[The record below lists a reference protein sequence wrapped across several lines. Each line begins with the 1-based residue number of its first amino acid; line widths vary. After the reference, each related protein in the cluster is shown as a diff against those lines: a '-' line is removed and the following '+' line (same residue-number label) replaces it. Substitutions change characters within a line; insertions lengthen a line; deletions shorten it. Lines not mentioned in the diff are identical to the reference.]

1 MAKRRPNGAG
11 TITKRTDG
19 RYQGAAYVTT
29 TSGQRK
35 RVFRYGK
42 TYDEVAEKIAK
53 LLENDRGGV
62 PVPDRAWKLGEWLD
76 YWLEHLVKPNRE
88 PTTYNKYESMSRLY
102 LKPKLGK
109 KSLTRL
115 TPVMVRAMLANLRA
129 EIPDRKST
137 QAEVLRTLRNALTRA
152 MQEELVGRNVAR
164 LVDMPQAPPVK
175 KKPWS
180 AAEAIQFLRTCRP
193 HRLYA
198 AFVLVLVL
206 GLRRS
211 EVLGLRW
218 QDVDLEHGQFT
229 PTMQVQRV
237 KGENG
242 QPSTLVLKKLKTESS
257 QAALPLPAFCLEALA
272 ERRYLQELERR
283 AGGAEW
289 RQEKDADLIFSER
302 NGGPIEPR
310 GFSLSF
316 ERLVKRSGVRRITVR
331 LARHTCGTLLAF
343 LKVHPKV
350 AQAILRHSQISMTM
364 DIYTH
369 VVDEDQRA
377 AAVKLAELL
386 KGHGPVAG
394 QIPDN

>member
-11 TITKRTDG
+11 TITKRADG
-19 RYQGAAYVTT
+19 RYQGAVYVTT
-29 TSGQRK
+29 VSGARK
-35 RVFRYGK
+35 RVFAYGK
-42 TYDEVAEKIAK
+42 TYDEVAEKVSK
-53 LLENDRGGV
+53 LLENERGGV
-62 PVPDRAWKLGEWLD
+62 PAPDRTWKLEEWLT

-102 LKPKLGK
+102 LVPRLGK
-109 KSLTRL
+109 KPLTKL
-115 TPVMVRAMLANLRA
+115 TPPMVRRMLAELR
-129 EIPDRKST
+129 EDKPDQKST
-137 QAEVLRTLRNALTRA
+137 HAEVLRTLRNALTRA

-164 LVDMPQAPPVK
+164 LVDMPKAPPVK
-175 KKPWS
+175 KKPWT
-180 AAEAIQFLRTCRP
+180 AAEAIQFLRAARP

-237 KGENG
+237 RGERG
-242 QPSTLVLKKLKTESS
+242 QPSRLVLKKLKTESS
-257 QAALPLPAFCLEALA
+257 QAALPLPAFCLDALA
-272 ERRYLQELERR
+272 ERRYLQEIEQRL
-283 AGGAEW
+283 AGGQW
-289 RQEKDADLIFSER
+289 HQDDDADLIFSER
-302 NGGPIEPR
+302 NGGLIEPR
-310 GFSLSF
+310 GFSLTF

-377 AAVKLAELL
+377 AAALLADLL
-386 KGHGPVAG
+386 KGPVR
-394 QIPDN
+394 DD

>member
-11 TITKRTDG
+11 TITKRADG
-19 RYQGAAYVTT
+19 RYQGAVYVTT
-29 TSGQRK
+29 VSGVRK
-35 RVFRYGK
+35 RVFAYGK
-42 TYDEVAEKIAK
+42 TYDEVAEKVAK
-53 LLENDRGGV
+53 LLETERGGI
-62 PVPDRAWKLGEWLD
+62 PTPDRTWKLEEWLT

-88 PTTYNKYESMSRLY
+88 PTTYNKYESMARLY
-102 LKPKLGK
+102 LVPRLGK
-109 KSLTRL
+109 TSLTRL
-115 TPVMVRAMLANLRA
+115 TPLMVRRMLAELRQDK
-129 EIPDRKST
+129 PDQRST
-137 QAEVLRTLRNALTRA
+137 HAEVLRTLRNALTRA

-164 LVDMPQAPPVK
+164 LVDMPKAPPAK
-175 KKPWS
+175 KKPWT
-180 AAEAIQFLRTCRP
+180 AAEAIQFLRASRP

-237 KGENG
+237 RAENG
-242 QPSTLVLKKLKTESS
+242 QPSRLILKKLKTESS

-272 ERRYLQELERR
+272 ERRYLQQLEQR
-283 AGGAEW
+283 AGGEQW
-289 RQEKDADLIFSER
+289 SQEDDADLIFSER
-302 NGGPIEPR
+302 NGGLIEPR
-310 GFSLSF
+310 GFSLTF

-377 AAVKLAELL
+377 AAALLADLL
-386 KGHGPVAG
+386 KGPVR
-394 QIPDN
+394 DD

>member
-11 TITKRTDG
+11 TITKRADG
-19 RYQGAAYVTT
+19 RYQGAVYVTT
-29 TSGQRK
+29 ASGQRK

-62 PVPDRAWKLGEWLD
+62 PVPDRTWKLGEWLA

-88 PTTYNKYESMSRLY
+88 PGTYNKYESMSRLY
-102 LKPKLGK
+102 LIPRLGK

-115 TPVMVRAMLANLRA
+115 TPAMVRTLLAELRA
-129 EIPDRKST
+129 DIPGQKAT
-137 QAEVLRTLRNALTRA
+137 HAEVLRTLRNALNRA
-152 MQEELVGRNVAR
+152 MKEELVGRNVAA
-164 LVDMPQAPPVK
+164 LVDMPSAPPQK
-175 KKPWS
+175 KKPWT
-180 AAEAIQFLRTCRP
+180 AAEAIQFLRAARP

-218 QDVDLEHGQFT
+218 QDVDMDHGQFT

-237 KGENG
+237 RGENG
-242 QPSTLVLKKLKTESS
+242 DPSRLVLKKLKTESS
-257 QAALPLPAFCLEALA
+257 QAALPLPGFCLEALA

-283 AGGAEW
+283 AGGEEW
-289 RQEKDADLIFSER
+289 KQARDEDLIFSER

-310 GFSLSF
+310 GFSLTF
-316 ERLVKRSGVRRITVR
+316 ERLVTRSKVRRITVR

-377 AAVKLAELL
+377 AAAQLAALL
-386 KGHGPVAG
+386 NGPV
-394 QIPDN
+394 PD

>member
-11 TITKRTDG
+11 TITKRADG
-19 RYQGAAYVTT
+19 RYQGAVYVTT
-29 TSGQRK
+29 ASGERK
-35 RVFRYGK
+35 RVFAYGK
-42 TYDEVAEKIAK
+42 TYDEVAEKVAK
-53 LLENDRGGV
+53 LLENDHSGV
-62 PVPDRAWKLGEWLD
+62 PVPDRAWKLGEWLA
-76 YWLEHLVKPNRE
+76 YWLEHVVRPNRE

-102 LKPKLGK
+102 LIPKLGK
-109 KSLTRL
+109 TPLTKL
-115 TPVMVRAMLANLRA
+115 TPAMVRRMLADLRR
-129 EIPDRKST
+129 EKPEQKST
-137 QAEVLRTLRNALTRA
+137 HAEALRTLRNALNRA

-164 LVDMPQAPPVK
+164 LVDMPAARPVK
-175 KKPWS
+175 KKPWT
-180 AAEAIQFLRTCRP
+180 AAEAIQFLRAARP

-229 PTMQVQRV
+229 PTMQVQRIRGRD
-237 KGENG
+237 GEPG
-242 QPSTLVLKKLKTESS
+242 RLVLKKLKTESS

-283 AGGAEW
+283 AGGADW
-289 RQEKDADLIFSER
+289 KQAPDADLIFSER
-302 NGGPIEPR
+302 NGGLIEPR
-310 GFSLSF
+310 GFSLTF
-316 ERLVKRSGVRRITVR
+316 ERLVARSKVRRITVR

-369 VVDEDQRA
+369 VVAEDQRA
-377 AAVKLAELL
+377 AAGQLAALL
-386 KGHGPVAG
+386 KGENPGG
-394 QIPDN
+394 